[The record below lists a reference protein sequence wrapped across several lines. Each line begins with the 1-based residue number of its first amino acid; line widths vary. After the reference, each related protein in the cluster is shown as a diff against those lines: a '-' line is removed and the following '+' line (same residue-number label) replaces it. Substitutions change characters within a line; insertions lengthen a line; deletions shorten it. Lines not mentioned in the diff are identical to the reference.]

1 MKMYPIMLKLTG
13 RRAVVVGGGAVGMR
27 KVATLTDAGAEVT
40 LVTPDPVDDVPETA
54 TVLRQEYDAATLA
67 GAYLVF
73 ACTDDPAL
81 NSRVSADAR
90 AIGALVNA
98 VDQPDDCDFYVPAIA
113 SDGDVV
119 VAIGTSGSAPALA
132 GNIKRRLAAA
142 LGPRVGEFAAL
153 LTHLRS
159 ELRAA
164 EDDLA
169 RRGKIMKELSSDVMY
184 EIFLSDGPEAVRT
197 RFMELLKS

>member
-1 MKMYPIMLKLTG
+1 MKIYPIMLKLEG

-27 KVATLTDAGAEVT
+27 KVATLIDAGAEVT
-40 LVTPDPVDDVPETA
+40 LVTPDPAGDVPEGT
-54 TVLRQEYDAATLA
+54 TVLGQDYDATTLE

-73 ACTDDPAL
+73 ACTDDMAL

-142 LGPRVGEFAAL
+142 LGPRIGEFAAL

-164 EDDLA
+164 ESDLA
-169 RRGKIMKELSSDVMY
+169 RRGKIMKDLSSDAMY
-184 EIFLSDGPEAVRT
+184 EIFLTDGPEAVRT